1 MIEKSIKSEDDFFE
15 IYVMAVEFLDIYI
28 NGRLPK

>member
-1 MIEKSIKSEDDFFE
+1 MEMSMKTEDDFFE
-15 IYVMAVEFLDIYI
+15 VYVMAVEFFGTYI